1 MSNFIFTM
9 EVEEEGM
16 EMEKEFVIIY
26 LLSVLIYVPYLHA
39 NVFQDLGLIYRVYGY
54 LVKDE

>member
-1 MSNFIFTM
+1 M

-39 NVFQDLGLIYRVYGY
+39 NVFQDLGLIYRVFGY